1 MVKTALVIGGSS
13 GIGLATV
20 KKMCASGYN
29 VVIVHRERRQGE
41 AELIKTVDT
50 LKRVHHV
57 DITVFNLD
65 GTRPEKVDELIFRL
79 DDRYRNLDLVL
90 LAISRGNLKP
100 LDSSKQHFLNAQ
112 DFALTME
119 AMGYNLQVWASKLF
133 SAQLLNRGC
142 RFITLTSEGNKKV
155 WGGYA
160 AVATAKAALETLT
173 NYLAVEMSKYGIR
186 FNVIQAGVTDTPSLR
201 MIPNSDQLIK
211 ESIERNPYK
220 RLTTPEDV
228 ANVVYLL
235 CKPEADWING
245 TLIHVDGGEHLV

>member
-1 MVKTALVIGGSS
+1 
-13 GIGLATV
+13 
-20 KKMCASGYN
+20 
-29 VVIVHRERRQGE
+29 
-41 AELIKTVDT
+41 
-50 LKRVHHV
+50 
-57 DITVFNLD
+57 
-65 GTRPEKVDELIFRL
+65 
-79 DDRYRNLDLVL
+79 
-90 LAISRGNLKP
+90 
-100 LDSSKQHFLNAQ
+100 LDSSKQSFLNAQ

-133 SAQLLNRGC
+133 SAQLLNKGC

-155 WGGYA
+155 WSGYG
-160 AVATAKAALETLT
+160 AVAASKAALETLT
-173 NYLAVEMSKYGIR
+173 NYLAVEMSRYGIR

-201 MIPNSDQLIK
+201 MIPNSAQLIK

-235 CKPEADWING
+235 CQPEADWING